1 MLWLTRGKLKSWQPP
16 TLPGSPPP
24 STIGR
29 LWLNRRV
36 RNGNGCDPQTHRHQ
50 LTPRVG
56 LEPTTLRLTAGCS
69 TIELSRKTVQPK
81 AELYKN
87 HFVILEVIAFNLNPE
102 PSKLHIKLRD
112 PLIFLRVSFSLLL
125 SSFAAVEQ
133 APRPISTGQL
143 NISLCLHLRPIA
155 LSSSRGL
162 TPLGWDISS

>member
-1 MLWLTRGKLKSWQPP
+1 MWLTRGKFKSWQPP

-69 TIELSRKTVQPK
+69 TIELSRKTSLV
-81 AELYKN
+81 L
-87 HFVILEVIAFNLNPE
+87 PE
-102 PSKLHIKLRD
+102 PSKLHIKLRN
-112 PLIFLRVSFSLLL
+112 PIVFLRVSLSLLP